1 MNLDELNEL
10 TGESGKLDDLNTDLE
25 RIKELAKSVGDTIT
39 DAFTQALVN
48 GKSLK
53 SLLTDIAKAFAQI
66 AVKAALQPVGNM
78 ITGFVTDLFKGTN
91 SANPKVEPFA
101 KGGVL
106 NAPTFFPMQGNIG
119 LAGEAGPEAILPL
132 KRNSRGQLGV
142 ASDAGQAPIMISMT
156 VNTNN
161 AHSFAQAEAEISAG
175 LLGAIKR
182 GQRAS

>member
-1 MNLDELNEL
+1 MNLDELQQLPETGALAEIEAEL
-10 TGESGKLDDLNTDLE
+10 ARIDD
-25 RIKELAKSVGDTIT
+25 LAKSVGNTIT
-39 DAFTQALVN
+39 NAFTNALVN

-53 SLLTDIAKAFAQI
+53 NMLGDIAKAFAQI
-66 AVKAALQPVGNM
+66 AVKAALQPLGNM
-78 ITGFVTDLFKGTN
+78 ISGFVGDLFQGTN
-91 SANPKVEPFA
+91 SAIPAIQPFA

-106 NAPTFFPMQGNIG
+106 NAPTYFPMQSGLG

-142 ASDAGQAPIMISMT
+142 ASDAGQVPIMISMT
-156 VNTNN
+156 VNTND